1 MSNLILELF
10 LHNLKLCI
18 DYQHWIHNYNKTI
31 KQFYINTNKT
41 RVLNLIKGGG
51 GTPTSGKVFYHSYLC
66 HGITFM
72 FLSFNTW
79 KIKEKLEP
87 L

>member
-41 RVLNLIKGGG
+41 CVLNPIWGVGPQPMGRFFVIHTL
-51 GTPTSGKVFYHSYLC
+51 PWSHLHSTL
-66 HGITFM
+66 
-72 FLSFNTW
+72 L
-79 KIKEKLEP
+79 
-87 L
+87 